1 MKKDNDMLIFEL
13 INKYLKLKE
22 EETKL
27 DKEIE
32 KIDLQLK
39 LQEISLISK
48 KKQVLG
54 IDESR

>member
-39 LQEISLISK
+39 LQEISLITK